1 MKTGA
6 TRFQ

>member
-6 TRFQ
+6 ETVW

>member
-6 TRFQ
+6 MM